1 MEADTAHS
9 LEPYSLTRKH
19 VRFVS
24 TQPVTVAILKQHQPF
39 AYGVVMNISQGG
51 ACLMTD
57 AESLSGLFLV
67 RISFYD
73 TEVVDIEARVV
84 WTGGCEQIDGGL
96 VCHGVEFLGVSER
109 TAERLETILQ
119 SLTPAF

>member
-1 MEADTAHS
+1 MEAYKTQS
-9 LEPYSLTRKH
+9 QEPYSISRKA

-24 TQPVTVAILKQHQPF
+24 TQPVTVAILKQHQPV

-57 AESLSGLFLV
+57 AESLSGLFL
-67 RISFYD
+67 IGIGFYNA
-73 TEVVDIEARVV
+73 VNIEARVV
-84 WTGGCEQIDGGL
+84 WTGGSEQIDGL

-109 TAERLETILQ
+109 TAERLETILH
-119 SLTPAF
+119 SLTPSFR